1 MSKKIIWILIGVM
14 SIAIIGLIIV
24 QSYWIRN
31 AYTAREQ
38 QFRFHA
44 FRTIG
49 TVISE
54 IEKQEALTY
63 VLGELGSP
71 MTDSITFSTGF
82 MVDFNQHTIHNNRI
96 TQQGGYFYSE
106 QRSVIP
112 GEFQQHDNFFS
123 QRLPSINLLDIDS
136 IRIFSRPQGL
146 SLLDRTRDLGHTIS
160 NRTVMVEKIID
171 EMMNYNKCI
180 TDRLST
186 ELLDSIIRKEMNT
199 AGISINYE
207 FAVRN
212 QNGEYVLKSENFREQ
227 SGMFMRKLYPNDAF
241 MHPNHL
247 SLYFPEQKS
256 YIIQSVGFMVG
267 SSAFL
272 TLIILGIFAFTIY
285 IIIRQKKLSE
295 IKTDF
300 VNNMTHELKTPI
312 STISLASQ
320 MLRDRS
326 IPMQKKNFEN
336 ISNVIYDESKRLGF
350 QVEKVL
356 QMAIFEKG
364 KLKIKPQE
372 IDIHEL
378 IGNVVNNFIIQVRNQ
393 NGEIEQHLDAKN
405 PLVRV
410 DEVHF
415 TNIIFN
421 LLDNAVKYSNGITH
435 IKVGTR
441 NTKSQ
446 FLIYIEDKGVGISK
460 ENQKRIFE
468 QFYRVPTG
476 NIHNVKGFG
485 LGLSYVKKI
494 VDEHEGH
501 ITLHS
506 EPKKGTRF
514 EISIPLNNQKND
526 NNQNQDTT
534 G

>member
-1 MSKKIIWILIGVM
+1 MI
-14 SIAIIGLIIV
+14 
-24 QSYWIRN
+24 
-31 AYTAREQ
+31 
-38 QFRFHA
+38 
-44 FRTIG
+44 
-49 TVISE
+49 
-54 IEKQEALTY
+54 
-63 VLGELGSP
+63 
-71 MTDSITFSTGF
+71 
-82 MVDFNQHTIHNNRI
+82 
-96 TQQGGYFYSE
+96 
-106 QRSVIP
+106 
-112 GEFQQHDNFFS
+112 
-123 QRLPSINLLDIDS
+123 
-136 IRIFSRPQGL
+136 
-146 SLLDRTRDLGHTIS
+146 
-160 NRTVMVEKIID
+160 
-171 EMMNYNKCI
+171 
-180 TDRLST
+180 
-186 ELLDSIIRKEMNT
+186 
-199 AGISINYE
+199 
-207 FAVRN
+207 
-212 QNGEYVLKSENFREQ
+212 
-227 SGMFMRKLYPNDAF
+227 
-241 MHPNHL
+241 
-247 SLYFPEQKS
+247 
-256 YIIQSVGFMVG
+256 G
-267 SSAFL
+267 SSAIL

-285 IIIRQKKLSE
+285 IIVQQKKLSE

-326 IPMQKKNFEN
+326 IPLQKKNFEN

-393 NGEIEQHLDAKN
+393 NGEIEQHLDATN
-405 PLVRV
+405 PVVKV

-421 LLDNAVKYSNGITH
+421 LLDNAVKYSNGLTH
-435 IKVGTR
+435 IKVGTQNTR
-441 NTKSQ
+441 NQ
-446 FLIYIEDKGVGISK
+446 FLIYIEDKGIGITR

-494 VDEHEGH
+494 VDEHDGQ
-501 ITLHS
+501 ITIQS

-514 EISIPLNNQKND
+514 EISIPINNKED
-526 NNQNQDTT
+526 DSNQNQNLT